1 MTQLLNSYMFTLV
14 RKYLLLPVLYLLLPI
29 FVVFVAVY
37 LLLGDKEGKG
47 VDDPGQPSTV
57 ADVRSAIAAWQEF
70 EGGDGD
76 FTPLHDAV
84 LSGARVEVVGALL
97 DQGADVNA
105 RYDNRFSRWN
115 GWTPLHMAANR
126 GVHLTIESLLDRG
139 ADIEARNAEGATPL
153 HIAALYGHAP
163 TAETLLKH
171 GADIHARAGGE
182 EFDNYDYYLGTPLH
196 LAARQSEGLYEEC
209 CPTILPDSYP
219 IILEN
224 KPAVVGTLLDNGAS
238 TELEDERGFTP
249 LHWTVEVY
257 IDEESPNVTTIKR
270 RVALEVAEL
279 LIQHGAEVDAHS
291 GEEYWTPLYA
301 ALASD
306 AGFEIVEMLLEHGAD
321 VTIGSQIGLTPL
333 HLAANDGFEVIN
345 LLLGS
350 GAAPYVNTCSDNGF
364 SPFSS
369 ALGGATLEIVE
380 LFMERGASTDAGCE
394 FELSLKSCSVVG
406 RGSNESLVFQR
417 FPIHQAARN
426 ENPII
431 TRLLLE
437 LGADPNVE
445 GVCYAT
451 PLMNAANVEVA
462 KVLLQHGADTE
473 ARDIIGETP
482 LLLISQY
489 SHLDDEAER
498 TERFELIETLL
509 DYGAH
514 VGARSNGGHNA
525 LHYLAGWSGS
535 DPELVKFF
543 SDRGVNP
550 NERANNGETPCHIA
564 EDSAELDEDYPEEL
578 LELFC
583 G

>member
-1 MTQLLNSYMFTLV
+1 MIC
-14 RKYLLLPVLYLLLPI
+14 KYLLLPHLLLSALYLSMPM
-29 FVVFVAVY
+29 
-37 LLLGDKEGKG
+37 LLLALIPVFLLQNCNDRKG
-47 VDDPGQPSTV
+47 FDDPEQISTAA
-57 ADVRSAIAAWQEF
+57 ADVQSAIAAWREF

-84 LSGARVEVVGALL
+84 LSGARVEVVGTLL

-105 RYDNRFSRWN
+105 RYDNQFSRWN

-126 GVHLTIESLLDRG
+126 GVRLTIETLLNRG

-153 HIAALYGHAP
+153 HIAALYGQASA
-163 TAETLLKH
+163 AETLLKR

-209 CPTILPDSYP
+209 CPTILPDWYP
-219 IILEN
+219 TILEN
-224 KPAVVGTLLDNGAS
+224 KPAVIGTLLDNGAN

-249 LHWTVEVY
+249 LHWTVEVN
-257 IDEESPNVTTIKR
+257 IDEKSPNVTTIKR

-279 LIQHGAEVDAHS
+279 LIRHGAEVDAHS

-306 AGFEIVEMLLEHGAD
+306 AGFEIVEMLLDHGAD
-321 VTIGSQIGLTPL
+321 VNIGNQTGLTPL
-333 HLAANDGFEVIN
+333 HLAANDGFEVIK
-345 LLLGS
+345 LLLERGS
-350 GAAPYVNTCSDNGF
+350 APSINTCSENGF

-380 LFMERGASTDAGCE
+380 LFMERGASVDAGCE
-394 FELSLKSCSVVG
+394 FELLLKSCSVVG

-426 ENPII
+426 EDPVI

-451 PLMNAANVEVA
+451 PLMSSANVEVA

-482 LLLISQY
+482 LLWKTRF
-489 SHLDDEAER
+489 SHLDDE
-498 TERFELIETLL
+498 TERIKSFDLIETLL

-514 VGARSNGGHNA
+514 VDARSNSGHNA
-525 LHYLAGWSGS
+525 LHYLADWGGS
-535 DPELVKFF
+535 DLELVKFF
-543 SDRGVNP
+543 LDRGVDP

-564 EDSAELDEDYPEEL
+564 RDSAGFDEDYPEEL

>member
-1 MTQLLNSYMFTLV
+1 MIRMTRWSVSIQSSLTPPYGTL
-14 RKYLLLPVLYLLLPI
+14 
-29 FVVFVAVY
+29 
-37 LLLGDKEGKG
+37 
-47 VDDPGQPSTV
+47 
-57 ADVRSAIAAWQEF
+57 
-70 EGGDGD
+70 
-76 FTPLHDAV
+76 
-84 LSGARVEVVGALL
+84 
-97 DQGADVNA
+97 
-105 RYDNRFSRWN
+105 
-115 GWTPLHMAANR
+115 LHMAANR
-126 GVHLTIESLLDRG
+126 RVRLTIETLLNRG

-153 HIAALYGHAP
+153 HIAALYGQASA
-163 TAETLLKH
+163 AETLLKR

-182 EFDNYDYYLGTPLH
+182 EFDNYSYYLGTPLH
-196 LAARQSEGLYEEC
+196 LAVRQSESLYNDPHPLGE
-209 CPTILPDSYP
+209 TLPDWYP
-219 IILEN
+219 VVLEH
-224 KPAVVGTLLDNGAS
+224 KPAVVEALLAHGAR
-238 TELEDERGFTP
+238 TDLEDGRGFTP

-279 LIQHGAEVDAHS
+279 LIQHNAEVDAHS
-291 GEEYWTPLYA
+291 GEEYWTPLHA

-306 AGFEIVEMLLEHGAD
+306 TGVEIVEMLLEHGAD

-345 LLLGS
+345 LLLDS
-350 GAAPYVNTCSDNGF
+350 GTAPYVNTCSDNGF

-380 LFMERGASTDAGCE
+380 LFMERGASIDAGCE

-525 LHYLAGWSGS
+525 LHYLAGWGGS

-564 EDSAELDEDYPEEL
+564 QDSAEFDEDYPEEL